1 MTENPTT
8 AVARRV
14 PANVRDVV
22 VHDPFWAPR
31 QEQLRAR
38 TLDAQYDQ
46 LVATGRLG
54 ALALTWTPESDE
66 PKPHPFWESDIAKW
80 LEAASYVLGT
90 HPDPALEAKVDGVIA
105 ALAGAQREDG
115 YLNVYFTVVAPG
127 QRFTDLRDA
136 HELYSAG
143 HLIEAGVAHYSST
156 GRTTLLDVVTRL
168 ADLLCDEF
176 GPGGAHHGGY
186 CGHEEVELAL
196 VRLYRATGE
205 RRYLDLALTFV
216 DARGRQ
222 PHYFDLEH
230 DRRGTPGFFGEMF
243 PQREGRRR
251 EFGEYNQSHA
261 PVREQTE
268 AVGHAVRAMYL
279 YCAMA
284 DLAAETGDEGLRAA
298 CERLWT
304 HLTTRRMYVTGG
316 IGDSRH
322 NEGFTRDHALP
333 NETAYAETCAAIGL
347 VFWARRMAGLTGQ
360 AAYIEILERA
370 LHNGVIAGVSADGQ
384 RFFYEN
390 PLASDGTVE
399 RADWFDCACCPP
411 NLARL
416 EASLGSY
423 IYATA
428 ADAIAVDLFIG
439 STLTTDVAGSR
450 VELRQDTSGPGGDRV
465 DLTVRTAAPA
475 TWSLLVRAPSW
486 SRSVSVRVNGERPD
500 GGSAVDGNG
509 YVALRREWADGDT
522 VEVAFDVDVRRV
534 HASTLVAADAGR
546 VALTRGPFVYCVEGV
561 DVDVPAHAVL
571 LGETTPQPRA
581 TPSGVVPELAG
592 PAWGESRG
600 QADQDSL
607 YFGERATRTEL
618 PLTAVPYYSWNNRG
632 RSTMAV
638 WLRES

>member
-1 MTENPTT
+1 M
-8 AVARRV
+8 
-14 PANVRDVV
+14 RDVV
-22 VHDPFWAPR
+22 VQDPFWGPR
-31 QEQLRAR
+31 QELLRTR
-38 TLDAQYDQ
+38 TLAAQYDQ

-54 ALALTWTPESDE
+54 ALALTWTPGSEE
-66 PKPHPFWESDIAKW
+66 PTPHPFWESDIAKW

-90 HPDPALEAKVDGVIA
+90 HPDAALEAKVDGVIA
-105 ALAGAQREDG
+105 ALAGAQGEDG

-143 HLIEAGVAHYSST
+143 HLIEAGVAHHEAT
-156 GRTTLLDVVTRL
+156 GRTTLLVVVTRL
-168 ADLLCDEF
+168 ADLLCREF

-196 VRLYRATGE
+196 VRLYRVTGE

-216 DARGRQ
+216 DARGTQ
-222 PHYFDLEH
+222 PHYFELEH
-230 DRRGTPGFFGEMF
+230 GRRGTPGFFGEHF
-243 PQREGRRR
+243 PQREQRRR
-251 EFGEYNQSHA
+251 EFEEYNQSHL

-268 AVGHAVRAMYL
+268 VVGHAVRAMYL
-279 YCAMA
+279 YSAMA
-284 DLAAETGDEGLRAA
+284 DLAAETGDDGLRAA

-333 NETAYAETCAAIGL
+333 NETAYAETCASIGL
-347 VFWARRMAGLTGQ
+347 VFWASRMAGLTGR
-360 AAYIEILERA
+360 ATYVDVLDRA

-423 IYATA
+423 IYATSP
-428 ADAIAVDLFIG
+428 DAVAVDLYIG
-439 STLTTDVAGSR
+439 STLTADVAGAR
-450 VELRQDTSGPGGDRV
+450 IRLRQETAGPGADRV
-465 DLTVRTAAPA
+465 VLRVAAAAPA
-475 TWSLLVRAPSW
+475 TWSLLLRAPSW
-486 SRSVSVRVNGERPD
+486 ARSVSVGVNGGPPD
-500 GGSAVDGNG
+500 GVAPVGADG
-509 YVALRREWADGDT
+509 YVRLRREWADGDT
-522 VEVAFDVDVRRV
+522 VEIRFEVDVRRV

-546 VALTRGPFVYCVEGV
+546 VALTHGPFVYCLEGI
-561 DVDVPAHAVL
+561 DLDVPAHAVV
-571 LGETTPQPRA
+571 LGESTPQPRA
-581 TPSGVVPELAG
+581 TPSGVVPDLAG
-592 PAWGESRG
+592 PAWGETRG
-600 QADQDSL
+600 RADLDAL
-607 YFGERATRTEL
+607 YFTERAPRTEIAV
-618 PLTAVPYYSWNNRG
+618 TAVPYHSWNNRG

-638 WLRES
+638 WLREA

>member
-1 MTENPTT
+1 MP
-8 AVARRV
+8 V
-14 PANVRDVV
+14 NVRDVV

-38 TLDAQYDQ
+38 TLDAQYEQ

-205 RRYLDLALTFV
+205 RRYLDLSLTFV
-216 DARGRQ
+216 DARGTE
-222 PHYFDLEH
+222 PHYFDLEQG
-230 DRRGTPGFFGEMF
+230 RRGTPGFFGEMF
-243 PQREGRRR
+243 PQREHRRR
-251 EFGEYNQSHA
+251 EFFEYNQSHA

-347 VFWARRMAGLTGQ
+347 VFWARRMASLTGH
-360 AAYIEILERA
+360 AAYIEVLERA

-439 STLTTDVAGSR
+439 STVTTDVAGSR
-450 VELRQDTSGPGGDRV
+450 VVLRQDTSGPSGDRV
-465 DLTVRTAAPA
+465 DLTVAAAAPA

-486 SRSVSVRVNGERPD
+486 SRSVAVRVNGEVPD
-500 GGSAVDGNG
+500 GGGAVDENG
-509 YVALRREWADGDT
+509 YVVLRREWADGDT

-546 VALTRGPFVYCVEGV
+546 VALARGPFVYCVEGV

-571 LGETTPQPRA
+571 LGEANPQPGA
-581 TPSGVVPELAG
+581 TPSGVVPDLTG

-607 YFGERATRTEL
+607 YFPERAARAEL

-638 WLRES
+638 WLREA